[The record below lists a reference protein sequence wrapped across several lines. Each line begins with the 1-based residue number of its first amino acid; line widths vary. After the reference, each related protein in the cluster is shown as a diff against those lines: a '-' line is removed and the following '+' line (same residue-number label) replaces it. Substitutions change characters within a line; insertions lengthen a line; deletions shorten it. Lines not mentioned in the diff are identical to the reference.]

1 MWQNMK
7 SLKNLFIHFKKI
19 FEREHLIRTFW
30 GIVSAGIFFL
40 VGIWYNSNKGPSK
53 VEIINTP
60 KTSDTVIVRFNKDI
74 QSPEKMISFY
84 FNEISKQLSD
94 PKKQQLNISSDK
106 SNMTNSS
113 TNISKIPEI
122 DIKDSRLELSSKQ
135 KLMEQFL

>member
-1 MWQNMK
+1 M
-7 SLKNLFIHFKKI
+7 
-19 FEREHLIRTFW
+19 
-30 GIVSAGIFFL
+30 
-40 VGIWYNSNKGPSK
+40 
-53 VEIINTP
+53 EIINTP